1 MEATTPQD
9 ADKPAPP
16 RDLRAEL
23 FQNLSAQFTAA
34 LNSDASLP
42 TVAREALVELLD
54 SEALIAAE
62 VIAAASKNDPG
73 EEEAGD
79 E

>member
-1 MEATTPQD
+1 MEVATPLD
-9 ADKPAPP
+9 AAIPAPP

-42 TVAREALVELLD
+42 DVARKALVELLGFRGAYC
-54 SEALIAAE
+54 SRSYRRRLEKR
-62 VIAAASKNDPG
+62 SWRRG
-73 EEEAGD
+73 GGR
-79 E
+79 